1 MSTVKVNTLTGTTTA
16 GSIAVTGEGN
26 STTTNLQQGLAK
38 VWACIDGTGTINFRD
53 SFNTSGITDNGT
65 GDYTATYS
73 SAMNNDDYAHPLGAS
88 VGNDF
93 VFSRSTT
100 TIRIKPFSV
109 GGAQADVDPE
119 TFAILGDLA

>member
-1 MSTVKVNTLTGTTTA
+1 MSEVKTNKLTGTTSA
-16 GSIAVTGEGN
+16 GDIDVTSEGGAVTFQ
-26 STTTNLQQGLAK
+26 LQQGLAK
-38 VWACIDGTGTINFRD
+38 AWASIDGIGTANFRD
-53 SFNTSGITDNGT
+53 SFNTSSLTDNGT
-65 GDYTATYS
+65 GDFTATYS

-100 TIRIKPFSV
+100 NIRIKPFSV
-109 GGAQADVDPE
+109 GGVQVDVDPE

>member
-1 MSTVKVNTLTGTTTA
+1 MSTILVNTLTGVSTA
-16 GSIAVTGEGN
+16 GSIAITGEGN

-38 VWACIDGTGTINFRD
+38 VWACIDGTGTINLRD
-53 SFNTSGITDNGT
+53 SFNTASLTDNGT

-93 VFSRSTT
+93 VFSSATT
-100 TIRIKPFSV
+100 NIRIKPFSV
-109 GGAQADVDPE
+109 AGNQADVDPE
-119 TFAILGDLA
+119 TFAIFGDLA